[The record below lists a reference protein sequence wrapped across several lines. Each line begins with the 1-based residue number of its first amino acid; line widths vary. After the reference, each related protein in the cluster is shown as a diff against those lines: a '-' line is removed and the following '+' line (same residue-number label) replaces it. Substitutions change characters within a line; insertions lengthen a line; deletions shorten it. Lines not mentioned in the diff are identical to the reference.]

1 MDYLWNIP
9 AILCCM
15 LSVRLRNLGRGTVRR
30 VWLFCRL
37 VDPAIL
43 RLFCRTR
50 MSLQNLIF
58 YYNLVLFS
66 YRILIQFLWS
76 RRYKDIRY
84 MSVSGKV
91 ALARYS
97 KLLMLSR
104 VKSLPSKLLTI
115 NYYLKIL
122 KLKNVYSMKLRF
134 YRKLVIVRILS
145 ASMS

>member
-1 MDYLWNIP
+1 
-9 AILCCM
+9 M
-15 LSVRLRNLGRGTVRR
+15 LSVRLRNLGRGTARP
-30 VWLFCRL
+30 VWIFFRL

-76 RRYKDIRY
+76 RRYKDIHY

-91 ALARYS
+91 ALVRYS

-104 VKSLPSKLLTI
+104 IKSLPSKLLTI

>member
-1 MDYLWNIP
+1 
-9 AILCCM
+9 M
-15 LSVRLRNLGRGTVRR
+15 LSIRLRNLGRGTVRR

-43 RLFCRTR
+43 MLFCRTR
-50 MSLQNLIF
+50 MTLQNLIF

-76 RRYKDIRY
+76 RRYKDIHC
-84 MSVSGKV
+84 MSVLGKV

-104 VKSLPSKLLTI
+104 NKSLPSKLLTI

-134 YRKLVIVRILS
+134 YQKLVIVRILS

>member
-1 MDYLWNIP
+1 
-9 AILCCM
+9 M
-15 LSVRLRNLGRGTVRR
+15 LSIRLRNLGRGTVRR

-43 RLFCRTR
+43 MLFCRTR
-50 MSLQNLIF
+50 MTLQNLIF

-76 RRYKDIRY
+76 RRYKDIHY
-84 MSVSGKV
+84 MSVLGKV
-91 ALARYS
+91 ALVKYS

-104 VKSLPSKLLTI
+104 NKSLPSKLLTI

-134 YRKLVIVRILS
+134 YQKLVIVRILS